1 MTYMSRVTNIL
12 FFFKGRH
19 MKKCNYAIGKILI
32 KHSPPG
38 DEIRKHSDKN
48 SSRGKKGG
56 KGVIVPDHPSP
67 FSFQIEV
74 LV

>member
-1 MTYMSRVTNIL
+1 MVLYESFDRLKLVSQDNECKDLIVKIL
-12 FFFKGRH
+12 F
-19 MKKCNYAIGKILI
+19 